1 MALATRLTRAL
12 GLAYPIV
19 QAPMAGGMTTP
30 ALVAAVS
37 NAGGLGSFAA
47 ATVAPDAIRAQVAAI
62 RAATDKPFLV
72 NLFVLPATVADA
84 SEVAFADA
92 QLAKYR
98 REVGLDENAP
108 APAKWAEDFEAQF
121 ETVLDLAPPVFSST
135 FGAIGN
141 RKTAALKARGVF
153 VVGTATNVAEAKILQ
168 EQGVDAIWAQ
178 GGEAGGHRGTFVG
191 RFEDSLIGTVA
202 LVPQIVDAVAIPV
215 IAAGGIMDG
224 RGLAAALALGA
235 SACGMG
241 TAFLLADEAGTGKV
255 QRAAFAHAAETPT
268 SVTRAFSGRPARGF
282 RNRYID
288 DMAPHADRMPGYPVT
303 NALTTPLRARAAEQG
318 KADLMAMW
326 AGQGAQLAKPQAA
339 SDLVRETAAAAEAV
353 LAKLGG
359 A

>member
-1 MALATRLTRAL
+1 MALVTRLTRAL

-215 IAAGGIMDG
+215 IAAGWGP
-224 RGLAAALALGA
+224 R
-235 SACGMG
+235 SCWR
-241 TAFLLADEAGTGKV
+241 TR
-255 QRAAFAHAAETPT
+255 RA
-268 SVTRAFSGRPARGF
+268 PARSSAPRSRTRPRRRRASRARF
-282 RNRYID
+282 RVGPRAVFATAISTTWR
-288 DMAPHADRMPGYPVT
+288 RMPTGC
-303 NALTTPLRARAAEQG
+303 RAIPSPTR
-318 KADLMAMW
+318 
-326 AGQGAQLAKPQAA
+326 
-339 SDLVRETAAAAEAV
+339 
-353 LAKLGG
+353 
-359 A
+359 